1 MPKIINDLF
10 LSPVNKHFGSNLNLI
25 KIQKYING
33 VCGIAPH
40 TDKLL
45 DLTPNA
51 SIFFFRINKTNKTRS
66 LYFQKKDDLNEI
78 VSYELKSNNLLEI
91 TYEENL
97 EYVHYVPKFESNAS
111 DECIS
116 FVFRNSHT
124 YMNPQ
129 TKIWWWGKI
138 SNL

>member
-51 SIFFFRINKTNKTRS
+51 SIFF
-66 LYFQKKDDLNEI
+66 
-78 VSYELKSNNLLEI
+78 
-91 TYEENL
+91 
-97 EYVHYVPKFESNAS
+97 
-111 DECIS
+111 
-116 FVFRNSHT
+116 
-124 YMNPQ
+124 
-129 TKIWWWGKI
+129 
-138 SNL
+138 